1 MMKSEE
7 DELRILRGRR
17 KTGQALGSRER
28 SLQRLAVRAM
38 AGGRAPTVETLSG
51 EVGLPVDAV
60 REALA
65 SLEACDC
72 VVMKGDQVRVAYPFT
87 TEPVPHE
94 VVSSRGTAHANCA
107 VDALGAGA
115 MLGED
120 VEIRSTCSY
129 CGASIRLRG
138 RESFRATTIRPVVFV
153 PSSDWMQG
161 HASDCLCP
169 SISFYCNEDHGRA
182 HAGTLAAGGR
192 FLSLKEAT
200 ALGISAFGDLLSPT
214 SARSGERRPVTLE

>member
-7 DELRILRGRR
+7 DELRILRSRR

-51 EVGLPVDAV
+51 EAGLPVDAV

-94 VVSSRGTAHANCA
+94 VVSSRGTARANCA

-182 HAGTLAAGGR
+182 RAGPLAGR
-192 FLSLKEAT
+192 GRLLSLDEAT
-200 ALGISAFGDLLSPT
+200 AMGISAFGDLLESLP
-214 SARSGERRPVTLE
+214 AQSGERRPAKAE